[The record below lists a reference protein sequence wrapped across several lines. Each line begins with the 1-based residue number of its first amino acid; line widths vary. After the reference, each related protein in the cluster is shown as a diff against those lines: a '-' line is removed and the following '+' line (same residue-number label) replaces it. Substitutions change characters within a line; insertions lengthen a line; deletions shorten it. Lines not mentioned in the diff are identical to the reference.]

1 MKPAAA
7 PKAASQSLRQSIDLA
22 SVIRPFI
29 TTDVMQLTAVVVS
42 AKSAVVQSLLIIF
55 QLESPDI
62 ASAVAVERPGKW
74 GGL

>member
-7 PKAASQSLRQSIDLA
+7 PEAASQSLRQSIDLA

-42 AKSAVVQSLLIIF
+42 ARSAVVQSLLIYF
-55 QLESPDI
+55 ST
-62 ASAVAVERPGKW
+62 
-74 GGL
+74 